1 MFLLPIQPSMTML
14 VCLLLTGLQLT
25 YSMPNT
31 EELEQTMNTTNAV
44 VKSFYDMRLK
54 WQPSEVV
61 EMMEEKKLPHFG
73 FARIPSRSSVKVSKA
88 AKALEMVTADLKKES
103 GRIKRSTLEDL
114 KAEFGSPFQ
123 REVNTVLTET
133 KANDEGKDPDGCPEE
148 PRNCL
153 GEDLRFMRVVNPL

>member
-1 MFLLPIQPSMTML
+1 
-14 VCLLLTGLQLT
+14 
-25 YSMPNT
+25 
-31 EELEQTMNTTNAV
+31 
-44 VKSFYDMRLK
+44 MRLK

-123 REVNTVLTET
+123 REVNAVFTPET

-148 PRNCL
+148 S
-153 GEDLRFMRVVNPL
+153 

>member
-1 MFLLPIQPSMTML
+1 
-14 VCLLLTGLQLT
+14 
-25 YSMPNT
+25 
-31 EELEQTMNTTNAV
+31 
-44 VKSFYDMRLK
+44 MRLK

-88 AKALEMVTADLKKES
+88 AKALEMVTADLKKDS

-123 REVNTVLTET
+123 REVKAVLTET
-133 KANDEGKDPDGCPEE
+133 NANDEEGKDADGCPE
-148 PRNCL
+148 
-153 GEDLRFMRVVNPL
+153 